1 MERKILNIGYL
12 CKVNQTM
19 TYKYNNIYDS
29 LHVVVKDD
37 AYKIQCRNLIFY
49 L

>member
-19 TYKYNNIYDS
+19 TYNYIYDS

-37 AYKIQCRNLIFY
+37 AYKIQGRNLIFY